1 MTRIAGLVG
10 FRPAPSVVH
19 RVTAPPYDVIKP
31 KSALA
36 ARLEAE
42 PLSLAH
48 VTVGPDPV
56 AAFERLQQDGLVRDD
71 EPAFYVYE
79 QVWTS
84 ELGKE
89 RRLGVLVACEVTPY
103 EKRRVIRHEK
113 TFDEKVKGRVA
124 LANAT
129 AHTFGPVFALVRA
142 PLDPF
147 LDEITQTVEPLYDF
161 DTDLGG
167 LNDLHGIHSRV
178 FRVVAGSAQGQALT
192 ELLDPPPFYIADG
205 HHRYHAA
212 LKNGQT
218 HALMYV
224 TERARIQAYDRVVTG
239 TIPFDTIKA
248 TLKLVPASGLSTPP
262 KHRFAIYTKA
272 GSYFLDATTIPQDV
286 VGRLD
291 CSILERELYP
301 HLGLTHAMI
310 QDEKH
315 FDYYPESQLDQ
326 ARAAVDRGDYE
337 LVIALH
343 PVSIDELMK
352 VADAGLDD
360 PNIVMPEKST
370 FFAPKI
376 LSGVFIYRHTL
387 GRTDASSV

>member
-1 MTRIAGLVG
+1 MTAIAGLVG

-31 KSALA
+31 KSTLA

-56 AAFERLQQDGLVRDD
+56 GAFERLQKDGLVRDD

-79 QVWTS
+79 QSWN
-84 ELGKE
+84 GAFGAE

-103 EKRRVIRHEK
+103 EKHRVIRHEK
-113 TFDEKVKGRVA
+113 TFDEKVKGRIA

-129 AHTFGPVFALVRA
+129 KHTFGPVFSLVRA

-147 LDEITQTVEPLYDF
+147 LDAITKEASPVYDF
-161 DTDLGG
+161 ETDLGG
-167 LNDLHGIHSRV
+167 LNDLHGIRSRV
-178 FRVVAGSAQGQALT
+178 FRVPADSERGRALVK
-192 ELLDPPPFYIADG
+192 LLEPPPFYIADG

-212 LKNGQT
+212 LKNQQT

-239 TIPFDTIKA
+239 TIPFDTA
-248 TLKLVPASGLSTPP
+248 APTLKLVRAGGLATPP
-262 KHRFAIYTKA
+262 KHRFCIYTKK
-272 GSYFLDATTIPQDV
+272 GSFFLDAITIPQDV

-326 ARAAVDRGDYE
+326 AKAAVDRGDYE

-343 PVSIDELMK
+343 PVSIEELMN
-352 VADAGLDD
+352 VADAGLEDG
-360 PNIVMPEKST
+360 NIVMPEKST

-376 LSGVFIYRHTL
+376 LSGVFVYRHTI
-387 GRTDASSV
+387 A

>member
-1 MTRIAGLVG
+1 MTQIAGLVG

-48 VTVGPDPV
+48 VTVGPEPV
-56 AAFERLQQDGLVRDD
+56 AAFERLQKEGALVRDD

-79 QVWTS
+79 QTWS
-84 ELGKE
+84 GAFGAE
-89 RRLGVLVACEVTPY
+89 RRLGVFVACEVTPY

-129 AHTFGPVFALVRA
+129 AHTFGPVFSLVKA

-147 LDEITQTVEPLYDF
+147 LDEITKEETALYDF

-178 FRVVAGSAQGQALT
+178 FRVPADSARGRALVA
-192 ELLDPPPFYIADG
+192 LLDPPPFYIADG

-212 LKNGQT
+212 LKNGLT

-239 TIPFDTIKA
+239 KVPFA
-248 TLKLVPASGLSTPP
+248 TAKGALALEKSASFGTPA
-262 KHRFAIYTKA
+262 KHRFALYTKE
-272 GSYFLDATTIPQDV
+272 GSYTLAAETIPTDV

-291 CSILERELYP
+291 CSILEREVYP
-301 HLGLTHAMI
+301 HLGITHAMI

-326 ARAAVDRGDYE
+326 ARAAVDRGEHE

-343 PVSIDELMK
+343 PVSIEELMA

-360 PNIVMPEKST
+360 GDIVMPEKST

-376 LSGVFIYRHTL
+376 LSGVFVYRHTL
-387 GRTDASSV
+387 AR

>member
-1 MTRIAGLVG
+1 MTQIAGLVG

-48 VTVGPDPV
+48 VTVGEDPV
-56 AAFERLQQDGLVRDD
+56 AAFARLRADGALVPDD
-71 EPAFYVYE
+71 EPSFYVYE
-79 QVWTS
+79 QSW
-84 ELGKE
+84 GADGARE
-89 RRLGVLVACEVTPY
+89 RRLGVFVACEVTPY
-103 EKRRVIRHEK
+103 DQRRVVRHEK
-113 TFDEKVKGRVA
+113 TFDDKVKGRVA

-129 AHTFGPVFALVRA
+129 GHTFGPVFCLVKA

-147 LDEITQTVEPLYDF
+147 LDAITKDTTPTYDF
-161 DTDLGG
+161 ETDLGG

-178 FRVVAGSAQGQALT
+178 FRIPEASERGKALVA
-192 ELLDPPPFYIADG
+192 LLGPPAFYIADG

-212 LKNGQT
+212 LKNGLT

-239 TIPFDTIKA
+239 KVRFDEAKA
-248 TLKLVPASGLSTPP
+248 SLPGLTKAEAFGTPG
-262 KHRFAIYTKA
+262 KHQFAIYTKN
-272 GSYFLDATTIPQDV
+272 GSYTLAAQKVPSDV

-310 QDEKH
+310 VDPDH

-326 ARAAVDRGDYE
+326 ACAVVDRGDYE
-337 LVIALH
+337 LAIALH
-343 PVSIDELMK
+343 PVSIDELMA

-360 PNIVMPEKST
+360 GNIVMPEKST

-376 LSGVFIYRHTL
+376 LSGIFVYRHEK
-387 GRTDASSV
+387 A

>member
-10 FRPAPSVVH
+10 LRPAPSLVH

-36 ARLEAE
+36 ARLDAE

-48 VTVGPDPV
+48 VTVGADPV
-56 AAFERLQQDGLVRDD
+56 AAFEYLQREGALVRDD

-79 QVWTS
+79 QVWT
-84 ELGKE
+84 GDRGRE
-89 RRLGVLVACEVTPY
+89 RRLGVFVACEVSAY
-103 EKRRVIRHEK
+103 DQRRVIRHEK
-113 TFDEKVKGRVA
+113 TFDEKVKGRIA

-129 AHTFGPVFALVRA
+129 AHTFGPVFALVKA

-147 LDEITQTVEPLYDF
+147 LDAITKEVAPLYDF

-167 LNDLHGIHSRV
+167 LNDLHGIYSRV
-178 FRVVAGSAQGQALT
+178 FRVVAASDRGRALT
-192 ELLDPPPFYIADG
+192 ALLDAPPFYIADG

-212 LKNGQT
+212 LKNGLS

-239 TIPFDTIKA
+239 PIPFEKA
-248 TLKLVPASGLSTPP
+248 RAALSLVPSATFATPG
-262 KHRFAIYTKA
+262 KHAFAIYTKT
-272 GSYFLDATTIPQDV
+272 GSYTLAAKTIPSDV

-291 CSILERELYP
+291 CSILEREVYP
-301 HLGLTHAMI
+301 ALGLTHAMI
-310 QDEKH
+310 ADEKH
-315 FDYYPESQLDQ
+315 FDYYPESQLDD
-326 ARAAVDRGDYE
+326 ARAAVDRGEHE

-343 PVSIDELMK
+343 PVSIDELMA

-376 LSGVFIYRHTL
+376 LSGVFVYRHTVA
-387 GRTDASSV
+387 R